1 RSYLPSFPTRRSSDL
16 YFFNRNEQLTI
27 RKQRAKVIGMVFYIL
42 CPLLIRLYASIICKD
57 YFCLIIHLYI
67 LLHPLIILYIPILG
81 RKTPCV
87 ESLKFYPFVR
97 FHTIII
103 IMLFW
108 LHDGDKIS

>member
-1 RSYLPSFPTRRSSDL
+1 
-16 YFFNRNEQLTI
+16 FNRNEQLNI
-27 RKQRAKVIGMVFYIL
+27 RKQREIVIGMVFYIL
-42 CPLLIRLYASIICKD
+42 CPLLISLYAIIIFKD

-67 LLHPLIILYIPILG
+67 LLHSLIILYILILG

-87 ESLKFYPFVR
+87 ESLKFNPFDR